1 VVGPVPISEDFAI
14 EILESY
20 HLTMSSRQTYLM
32 LLWHMHQPFY
42 KDLAEGVYTMPWVR
56 LHALKDYYGMVAMLR
71 EFPEF
76 HATFNLVPS
85 LISQLQEYARDE
97 VREQAFELAFK
108 PADQLSRTERENL
121 VAVSFQMNLKNLTN
135 RFPRLRELYDK
146 AHAGSPADISRFWA
160 GRDFLDLQV
169 LSQLAWFDEIY
180 LSSDE
185 SVRNLVEKGRGFT
198 EVDKQLV
205 RKKEIEI
212 FNVILEE
219 YRSASARG
227 QIELSTSPFYHPI
240 LPLLCDTNVAAE
252 SHPGVRL
259 PQRAYRRP
267 EDAEDHLN
275 AAVRLHEQTF
285 GSRPSGLWP
294 SEGSVSDEVLRLAAQ
309 KGFTWTAT
317 DEGVLGR
324 SLAKN
329 FSRHSDGSLEGARE
343 LYRPYRFN
351 AGNQAISVFF
361 RDHYLSDLIGFAYAN
376 MPAQAAAHDLH
387 QRIHAATRFAG
398 DGPKVVSIILDGENA
413 WEFFPGNGREF
424 LKLFYKNV
432 VDDADLKAVTATEAL
447 ELCEQGTLPHVVP
460 GSWINANF
468 DVWIG
473 AEEDNRAWNLLS
485 EAREFFGQNHAR
497 GNISDSNRDRAQH
510 ELWISEG
517 SDWCW
522 WYGPEHSS
530 GHDEEFDRLYRTHL
544 SNIYRLLGASPPD
557 NLAVPIKGVDLIAV
571 NYPPTGTIDPLID
584 GLETN
589 YFEWLGAGIYLPD
602 TTSGSMHGVCNCLEA
617 LYYGCSRKA
626 LFLRLDFPAAFRQEH
641 ASWETR
647 ISIDGD
653 SNARLHVSV
662 HEDTV
667 VNIEFWKGGESLQV
681 PQATGDNLHARFSK
695 IFEVR
700 LTHSLLGISPCK
712 QIQLQISLWADD
724 LPLQIMPQEGWLTL
738 DLSEEFQNW

>member
-1 VVGPVPISEDFAI
+1 
-14 EILESY
+14 
-20 HLTMSSRQTYLM
+20 M

-42 KDLAEGVYTMPWVR
+42 KDLAQGGYTMPWVR
-56 LHALKDYYGMVAMLR
+56 LHALKDYYGMAAMLR

-108 PADQLSRTERENL
+108 PVEQLSRAEREDL
-121 VAVSFQMNLKNLTN
+121 VAVSFQMNLKNLVN

-146 AHAGSPADISRFWA
+146 AHASSPGDIARFWA
-160 GRDFLDLQV
+160 VRDFLDLQV
-169 LSQLAWFDEIY
+169 LSQLAWFDEKY

-185 SVRNLVEKGRGFT
+185 PVRNLVEKGKGFT
-198 EVDKQLV
+198 EDDKQLV
-205 RKKEIEI
+205 RKKELEI
-212 FNVILEE
+212 FNVTLEE
-219 YRSASARG
+219 YRSASERG

-240 LPLLCDTNVAAE
+240 LPLLCDSNVAAE

-259 PQRAYRRP
+259 PQRAYRHP
-267 EDAEDHLN
+267 EDATAQLR
-275 AAVRLHEQTF
+275 AAVRLHERLF
-285 GSRPSGLWP
+285 GHRPLGLWP
-294 SEGSVSDEVLRLAAQ
+294 SEGSLSDEVLQLAARE
-309 KGFTWTAT
+309 GFAWTAT

-324 SLAKN
+324 SLPIN
-329 FSRHSDGSLEGARE
+329 FSRHSDGSLAGARE
-343 LYRPYRFN
+343 LYRPYRFR
-351 AGNQAISVFF
+351 ADNQQISIFF

-387 QRIHAATRFAG
+387 QRIHAAARSAG
-398 DGPKVVSIILDGENA
+398 EGPKVVSIILDGENA

-424 LKLFYKNV
+424 LKSFYKKV
-432 VDDADLKAVTATEAL
+432 MDDPDLRAVTASEAL
-447 ELCEQGTLPHVVP
+447 EICEQGTLAHIVP

-473 AEEDNRAWNLLS
+473 AEEDNRAWNLLG
-485 EAREFFGQNHAR
+485 EAREFFGQNHTR
-497 GNISDSNRDRAQH
+497 GNLRDSDRERAQH

-557 NLAVPIKGVDLIAV
+557 NLAVPIKGAEVRAV
-571 NYPPTGTIDPLID
+571 NYPPTGIIEPSID

-589 YFEWLGAGIYLPD
+589 YFEWVGAGIYLPD
-602 TTSGSMHGVCNCLEA
+602 TTSGSMHGVRNCLEA
-617 LYYGCSRKA
+617 LYYGCSRDA

-641 ASWETR
+641 TSWEIR
-647 ISIDGD
+647 IIIDGD
-653 SNARLHVSV
+653 GRARLHVSV
-662 HEDTV
+662 REDSV
-667 VNIEFWKGGESLQV
+667 VNIEFWKGEEALQV
-681 PQATGDNLHARFSK
+681 PQATGDNLRARYSQ

-700 LTHSLLGISPCK
+700 LTHSILEISPNK
-712 QIQLQISLWADD
+712 QIQLQISLWVDD

-738 DLSEEFQNW
+738 DLSEEFLNW